1 MGGVSPLFR
10 VASHYFSEFF
20 NFGLVEYKDVE
31 KLRSTFQSYPKP
43 SDSDLPQAVT
53 LIGQEPSDEEFA
65 SVRNS
70 VRFQL
75 FHWAESGIHKQKPIR
90 TGPVPEIS
98 DLMMS

>member
-20 NFGLVEYKDVE
+20 NFGLVEFKDVE

-43 SDSDLPQAVT
+43 SESDLPQAVT

-65 SVRNS
+65 SVR
-70 VRFQL
+70 
-75 FHWAESGIHKQKPIR
+75 
-90 TGPVPEIS
+90 IS
-98 DLMMS
+98 APFGYAVGRH

>member
-20 NFGLVEYKDVE
+20 NFGLVEFKDVE

-43 SDSDLPQAVT
+43 SESDLPQAVT

-65 SVRNS
+65 SVRIFKILEPMWDLS
-70 VRFQL
+70 DDILYIFRATLRFHSIL
-75 FHWAESGIHKQKPIR
+75 W
-90 TGPVPEIS
+90 
-98 DLMMS
+98 

>member
-43 SDSDLPQAVT
+43 SESDLPQAVT

-65 SVRNS
+65 SVRISAFS
-70 VRFQL
+70 VGLIWDPR
-75 FHWAESGIHKQKPIR
+75 AKTDPDGTS
-90 TGPVPEIS
+90 TGNLGLDDELIF
-98 DLMMS
+98 

>member
-20 NFGLVEYKDVE
+20 NFGLVEFKDVE

-43 SDSDLPQAVT
+43 SESDLPQAVT

-65 SVRNS
+65 SVRM
-70 VRFQL
+70 RD
-75 FHWAESGIHKQKPIR
+75 PR
-90 TGPVPEIS
+90 TKTDPDGTSTGNLRLDDEFIF
-98 DLMMS
+98 

>member
-20 NFGLVEYKDVE
+20 NFGLVEFKDVE

-43 SDSDLPQAVT
+43 SESDLPQAVT

-65 SVRNS
+65 SVGIS
-70 VRFQL
+70 AHFVYV
-75 FHWAESGIHKQKPIR
+75 SGLR
-90 TGPVPEIS
+90 
-98 DLMMS
+98 MSEHFRVMLRYRSIL

>member
-43 SDSDLPQAVT
+43 SESDLPQAVT

-65 SVRNS
+65 SVRMLILS
-70 VRFQL
+70 VDWRL
-75 FHWAESGIHKQKPIR
+75 DPR
-90 TGPVPEIS
+90 TKIDPGSVPEIS

>member
-10 VASHYFSEFF
+10 IASHYFSEFF

-43 SDSDLPQAVT
+43 SESDLPQAVT

-65 SVRNS
+65 SVRILLS
-70 VRFQL
+70 SFV
-75 FHWAESGIHKQKPIR
+75 SGLNLGSMDKNRSGRNQYRKSR
-90 TGPVPEIS
+90 T
-98 DLMMS
+98 